1 MGGNASGS
9 QRQVLEVLKALAI
22 LMVLSIFPIAPSRR
36 EPLLGAAMNLNHEA
50 DPRGAVEL
58 ASALEERD
66 INTKN
71 SSLETA

>member
-1 MGGNASGS
+1 
-9 QRQVLEVLKALAI
+9 
-22 LMVLSIFPIAPSRR
+22 MVLSIFPIAPSRR